1 MQGKSLNNG
10 RLFFKVGYNVERRRS
25 GKTHESSKGHDSVRR
40 YVYHVLANRALL
52 QIINNLK
59 TNTMSKERVQLD
71 KNSKDLLE
79 FSAGDLIPVL
89 AKNKK
94 LHHVK
99 MSAFDYYNPET
110 KEQYQVQVLVTRNEN
125 DFLGFLQTEE
135 MSEYGS

>member
-1 MQGKSLNNG
+1 MVANVDGK
-10 RLFFKVGYNVERRRS
+10 RS
-25 GKTHESSKGHDSVRR
+25 GKMHELSTTGGLVRR
-40 YVYHVLANRALL
+40 YVYHVLANRDLL
-52 QIINNLK
+52 LNINNLK
-59 TNTMSKERVQLD
+59 INIMSKERVQLD

-79 FSAGDLIPVL
+79 FSAGDLIPAL

-94 LHHVK
+94 LTHVK